1 MVFINIILKYA
12 AYFKPSLHDPDH
24 CSQQKC
30 LYFIHICAYQ
40 RSCLTIV
47 SKAAAASVFAWPS
60 FIFLHSRYKYVS
72 ACFLSDSPLWTRSS
86 RKTETLLLLIALLLL
101 IMSLFAKKKQDIF
114 RQDSRRCQT
123 VDMTPLVHAWHEQL
137 CWQVSRRL
145 IQLFFSLD
153 IAIDCGHSSCLHT
166 NTSSLLWWDSLNLL
180 HLGNVAVV
188 LSKIRVHWG
197 WESWL
202 WGDNVSWILCSV
214 VTGSGVCS
222 NVQKLCSHQ
231 QNDSGPTASSKSEW
245 WTQSHHRP
253 LLVPLFFWSLPWT

>member
-1 MVFINIILKYA
+1 MVFINIILKYT

-60 FIFLHSRYKYVS
+60 FIFLHSSYKYVS

-114 RQDSRRCQT
+114 RQDSQHCQT
-123 VDMTPLVHAWHEQL
+123 VDMTPLVHA
-137 CWQVSRRL
+137 
-145 IQLFFSLD
+145 
-153 IAIDCGHSSCLHT
+153 
-166 NTSSLLWWDSLNLL
+166 
-180 HLGNVAVV
+180 
-188 LSKIRVHWG
+188 
-197 WESWL
+197 
-202 WGDNVSWILCSV
+202 
-214 VTGSGVCS
+214 
-222 NVQKLCSHQ
+222 
-231 QNDSGPTASSKSEW
+231 
-245 WTQSHHRP
+245 
-253 LLVPLFFWSLPWT
+253 